1 MKHIKKILTLP
12 ALALAMGSLAGC
24 GSKFSGVTINF
35 WHTFGKTVTDALT
48 SYANTF
54 AKLVKEH
61 DGVDIRVKLTYKGGY
76 TDVKNEVTKALS
88 IAGNPTLT
96 VAYPDHVADY
106 FSVEKKPGDYV
117 VNLEQFAEDPDIGFG
132 KEDWLG
138 DNHGSEDF
146 IESFYQEGYGYQRE
160 GLYSLPFLKSTEVML
175 YNQDL
180 VLSAMSKIG
189 ITPDGEDAPTTPDE
203 LREYLSDISWED
215 FMDLCESFKDHSKE
229 ISKDLKW
236 PAFYDSDGN
245 LFISQ
250 LYQNDI
256 PYADFDAQGNAYIG
270 FNGMDE
276 TKATPEQIQ
285 AYEDVQALMKKY
297 YNWHKKGLF
306 ETKGVDGQYSSNYLV
321 PGKTM
326 FAIGSCG
333 GSGYSFPSSGEFKVG
348 CVKVPY
354 SNNNPLYVSQGP
366 TLTILNNK
374 KLSAENNDIAVKYA
388 FKFAKYIT
396 NDKINA
402 TLCTNNSEGYIPV
415 RSSAYDHKVFTDYMA
430 SSTDYVIVTKCV
442 LEEVAGQYLNSPV
455 FKGSATLREL
465 VGGALADILKKGS
478 SDAAIKE
485 IIDSAIEQAV
495 LKM

>member
-1 MKHIKKILTLP
+1 MKPMKKILTLP

-48 SYANTF
+48 VYASNF

-88 IAGNPTLT
+88 VAGNPTLT

-106 FSVEKKPGDYV
+106 FSAEKKAGEYV
-117 VNLEQFAEDPDIGFG
+117 VNLENYAEDSEIGFG
-132 KEDWLG
+132 KEAWLG
-138 DNHGSEDF
+138 DNKGSEDF
-146 IESFYQEGYGYQRE
+146 IESFYNEGQAYQRE

-180 VLSAMSKIG
+180 LLSAMSKIG
-189 ITPDGEDAPTTPDE
+189 TTPDGEDAPTTPDD
-203 LREYLSDISWED
+203 LRDYLSDISWDD
-215 FMDLCESFKDHSKE
+215 FMDLCESIKDHMKE

-250 LYQNDI
+250 LYQNEI
-256 PYADFDAQGNAYIG
+256 PYADFDDRGHAYIG
-270 FNGMDE
+270 FNGKDE
-276 TKATPEQIQ
+276 ATATPEQIE
-285 AYEDVQALMKKY
+285 AYNDVQDLMAKY

-321 PGKTM
+321 PGKTI

-374 KLSAENNDIAVKYA
+374 KLSAEDNSVAVKYA
-388 FKFAKYIT
+388 YKFAKYIT
-396 NDKINA
+396 NDQINA

-415 RSSAYDHKVFTDYMA
+415 RSSAYDNKVFTDYMA
-430 SSTDYVIVTKCV
+430 SSTEYVIVTRCV
-442 LEEVAGQYLNSPV
+442 LEDVAGNYLNSPV

-465 VGGALADILKKGS
+465 VAGALADILKKGS
-478 SDAAIKE
+478 SKEEIKK
-485 IIDSAIEQAV
+485 ILDNAIEQAI